1 MAIKCLKCAKF
12 VSPADAAKCTKCN
25 ESYHRICVR
34 LIDKGTI
41 PTFWQCPEC
50 KKNVRRDNESET
62 PVRSSQAEAQ
72 TPVAPL
78 ISSGSPLMGSA
89 ISKESQKDVAS
100 QLQAIMEE
108 LRSLRQEVLELRK
121 ELKSSSD
128 ACNGRMDTIEARL
141 LVLEERHAEKPAD
154 ATAVEGVVEQLKR
167 ELNERDQELMAND
180 LVIANLQESQT
191 ENPVHV
197 VKIIA
202 TKLGV
207 QLDDRDIVYAE
218 RIGGRH
224 LKATSPTKSAE
235 VRPRAVMVRL
245 ARRDLRDAVLDSA
258 RVRRG
263 AASEDLGLPG
273 PARRFYVNERLTKT
287 NHDLF
292 RQTRAAAGIH
302 GWRFVWTKRGRILVR
317 NKPGDQVH
325 RIGTVQDIQDIIG
338 QYTV

>member
-1 MAIKCLKCAKF
+1 MQRSKVLCNSKNK
-12 VSPADAAKCTKCN
+12 VSK
-25 ESYHRICVR
+25 VR
-34 LIDKGTI
+34 DI
-41 PTFWQCPEC
+41 CPEC
-50 KKNVRRDNESET
+50 KKNVGRDNESET
-62 PVRSSQAEAQ
+62 PVRNSQAEAQ
-72 TPVAPL
+72 TPMAP
-78 ISSGSPLMGSA
+78 ISAGSPLMETTISEESA
-89 ISKESQKDVAS
+89 GDKPSGATDMTSDKTGQDKQMDVAF

-108 LRSLRQEVLELRK
+108 LRGLRQEVLELRK
-121 ELKSSSD
+121 ELKSLSD

-141 LVLEERHAEKPAD
+141 LVLEERHAEVPAD

-180 LVIANLQESQT
+180 LVIANLQESQA

-245 ARRDLRDAVLDSA
+245 ARRDLRDAFLDSA
-258 RVRRG
+258 RLRRG
-263 AASEDLGLPG
+263 ATSEDLGLPG
-273 PARRFYVNERLTKT
+273 PARRFYVNERLTKS
-287 NHDLF
+287 NQELF
-292 RQTRAAAGIH
+292 RQARAAAGIH

-317 NKPGDQVH
+317 NKPGDQAR